1 MFNAKIHAFFPPAA
15 YTYNEHLIEL
25 FSEVMVLLET
35 REQILTNTKELL
47 DNVTSVNFNEITI
60 AGQTIDSVY
69 TEELELGATVPS
81 NGILFNGEAITDKK
95 ATLFAQVFRETQA
108 ALEQLNHD
116 QKRPRR
122 DADQQ
127 QLDNYHFKSV
137 NVNELYVEYVNDIP
151 VNDFVFVEDG
161 QLVLEGTVELM
172 RPIEADHVEQID
184 ANEMFVGDGPKKTST
199 HITGD
204 LTFFEINGIKWK
216 VLIDQIVM
224 KNVATSLADIDI
236 HGVRI
241 FG

>member
-1 MFNAKIHAFFPPAA
+1 MI
-15 YTYNEHLIEL
+15 
-25 FSEVMVLLET
+25 LLET
-35 REQILTNTKELL
+35 REQILTNTQQLL

-95 ATLFAQVFRETQA
+95 AIRFAQVFHETQA

-122 DADQQ
+122 DADQP
-127 QLDNYHFKSV
+127 LDNYHFKSV
-137 NVNELYVEYVNDIP
+137 NVNELYVDYVNDIP

-184 ANEMFVGDGPKKTST
+184 ANEMFVGDGPKK
-199 HITGD
+199 ITTRIAGD
-204 LTFFEINGIKWK
+204 LTFDEINGVKWK
-216 VLIDQIVM
+216 ELIDQIVM
-224 KNVATSLADIDI
+224 KNIANSLADIDI

-241 FG
+241 FD